1 MLKLKGRL
9 EDYQETTQDATK
21 VVVAP
26 EVKAP
31 FTDSGDSFTQLDL
44 ADLSVQRTL
53 PIVGLID
60 ALRTSIVGIVILT
73 YYKNN
78 GELNDNC
85 RNHLADAF
93 IRIEICADAN
103 LT

>member
-1 MLKLKGRL
+1 MLKFKGLL

-26 EVKAP
+26 DVNAP
-31 FTDSGDSFTQLDL
+31 FNNSCDSFIQFHL

-53 PIVGLID
+53 PIVGIID
-60 ALRTSIVGIVILT
+60 ALRTSIVGIAILT

-78 GELNDNC
+78 RELNDSY
-85 RNHLADAF
+85 RNHLADAL